1 MSAQGALARCMADGE
16 CLENLVCLQLCN
28 GKPDESACQVRLH
41 LDALE
46 KGGNCCLLWCL
57 CGVQRAL
64 LPKSGHSGKARRV
77 RSGQAV
83 YWQICTLGACKAG
96 EQHGYAHL

>member
-1 MSAQGALARCMADGE
+1 MADGE

-46 KGGNCCLLWCL
+46 KGVCVECNVHCYQRVVIVAKPAEYAVVRLCIGKYALW
-57 CGVQRAL
+57 VR
-64 LPKSGHSGKARRV
+64 ARRV
-77 RSGQAV
+77 SSMATHIYRAV
-83 YWQICTLGACKAG
+83 L
-96 EQHGYAHL
+96 